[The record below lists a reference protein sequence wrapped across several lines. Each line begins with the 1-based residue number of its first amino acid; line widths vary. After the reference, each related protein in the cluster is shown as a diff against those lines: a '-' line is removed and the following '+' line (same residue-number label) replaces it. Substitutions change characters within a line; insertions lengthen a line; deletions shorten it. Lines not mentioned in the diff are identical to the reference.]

1 LWRRLK
7 EGEGFMIALLKG
19 ILVHKTPQMIIL
31 DVNGVGYQVQT
42 PLTTFFTLP
51 ELHATLS
58 FFIYTHVREDAI
70 ALYGF
75 LTQNERELFTLLLG
89 VSGIGPKLAMTIL
102 SGLSPQQLI
111 QSVQNEDL
119 AKLSSISGIGKKTA
133 GRMLLELKEKIS
145 ALAGEY
151 QNREQGSGLKEPE
164 WKNSK
169 LDEVLSALVNLGYN
183 RQVIKPRVETVCK
196 ESPALTLE
204 GLIKESLKLLVRS

>member
-1 LWRRLK
+1 
-7 EGEGFMIALLKG
+7 MIALLKG
-19 ILVHKTPQMIIL
+19 TLVHKSPQMLIL

-42 PLTTFFTLP
+42 PLTTFFSLP
-51 ELHATLS
+51 DLQATLS
-58 FFIYTHVREDAI
+58 FHIYTHVREDAI

-102 SGLSPQQLI
+102 SGLSPQELI
-111 QSVQNEDL
+111 HSVQNEDL
-119 AKLSSISGIGKKTA
+119 ARLSSISGIGKKTA

-151 QNREQGSGLKEPE
+151 QNRELISGQKEPE

-183 RQVIKPRVETVCK
+183 RQAIKPRVETVCK
-196 ESPALTLE
+196 ESTELSLE